1 MNKTKTSISVMI
13 IAAATIGLLYACIPI
28 SNVADAQQEEIPKW
42 IQNVAGFWS
51 NDSISDQEFVNAM
64 EFLVEEGIMKI
75 PSSINTAQAEE
86 VTKTLEDLQVRLEKI
101 ETQTSTTGTS
111 PETKSPSI
119 TGSNDSTDGEH
130 EYTSAIC
137 PSDKIRHFDK
147 IHFRLKIGQN
157 ESIDSSQGYE
167 SLSSSYTN
175 VVILE
180 EKYDEIGSPF
190 QIEKRIANHLNEIGY
205 TYLLNGQ
212 TKVGILP
219 SSIEVLDIDYAVICA
234 NKPGL
239 SQSTGTLGYK

>member
-1 MNKTKTSISVMI
+1 MNKTKTSVLVAA
-13 IAAATIGLLYACIPI
+13 IAIASIGLLSTNIPV

-42 IQNVAGFWS
+42 IQDVAGFWS

-75 PSSINTAQAEE
+75 PSSNTAQAEE
-86 VTKTLEDLQVRLEKI
+86 ITKTLEELEVRLEKV
-101 ETQTSTTGTS
+101 ETQSPTRETTT
-111 PETKSPSI
+111 ELNSPSI
-119 TGSNDSTDGEH
+119 SGTEDSRDGSLS
-130 EYTSAIC
+130 YASAIC

-147 IHFRLKIGQN
+147 VHFRLKIGQN
-157 ESIDSSQGYE
+157 ESIHSSQGYE

-180 EKYDEIGSPF
+180 ENYDEVGSPF
-190 QIEKRIANHLNEIGY
+190 QIEKRVASHLNQIGY
-205 TYLLNGQ
+205 TYLLNGE

-239 SQSTGTLGYK
+239 SESSGTLGYK

>member
-1 MNKTKTSISVMI
+1 MNKKTTSVLATA
-13 IAAATIGLLYACIPI
+13 IAIVTIGLLSTNIQFSI
-28 SNVADAQQEEIPKW
+28 TADAQQEEIPKW
-42 IQNVAGFWS
+42 IQDVAGFWS

-75 PSSINTAQAEE
+75 PSSNTAQAEE
-86 VTKTLEDLQVRLEKI
+86 ITKTLEDLEVRLEKV
-101 ETQTSTTGTS
+101 ETQSPTKETTTQLN
-111 PETKSPSI
+111 SPSI
-119 TGSNDSTDGEH
+119 SGAADSNDGSYD
-130 EYTSAIC
+130 YTSAIC

-147 IHFRLKIGQN
+147 VHFRMKIGPN
-157 ESIDSSQGYE
+157 ESIHSSQGYE

-180 EKYDEIGSPF
+180 ENYDEIGSPF
-190 QIEKRIANHLNEIGY
+190 QIEKRVASHLNQIGY
-205 TYLLNGQ
+205 TYLLNGE

-239 SQSTGTLGYK
+239 SESSGTLGYK